1 MKYYSEKLKKLFDTE
16 KDLKTA
22 EKEQEELALV
32 QKKELDVKKELA
44 KEVENAYM
52 DYVKTVKDS
61 NVLVA
66 NANKKY
72 LQLRSDFI
80 KKYGSYH
87 MTYTDKDGITIQTDS
102 IWEML
107 ADWLTKF

>member
-16 KDLKTA
+16 KDLKAA

-32 QKKELDVKKELA
+32 QKKELDIKKEMA
-44 KEVENAYM
+44 KEVEAAYA

-66 NANKKY
+66 DANKKY

-102 IWEML
+102 VVDML
-107 ADWLTKF
+107 LDWLNNF